1 MKGLLQYALFVIILI
16 SSFLDTDLLLHLTKF
31 IWTHNT
37 NYKKEIIY
45 AGTKLSCFSNQSVFC
60 FGDRDTHLFGAQHK
74 AIDCPYR
81 EPSAQVFHYFSSPSH
96 LLLFLLICG
105 SQ

>member
-37 NYKKEIIY
+37 NYKKEICWN
-45 AGTKLSCFSNQSVFC
+45 KV
-60 FGDRDTHLFGAQHK
+60 
-74 AIDCPYR
+74 
-81 EPSAQVFHYFSSPSH
+81 E
-96 LLLFLLICG
+96 LLFKSVSILLRG
-105 SQ
+105 S